1 MLQFTRSAQ
10 CLLRSAQVG
19 DQTMPEHNQFL
30 LLRER
35 RFLPFFL
42 TQALGAFND
51 NVFKNALVILVAFL
65 SVQLSVADVNFYT
78 NLAAGLFILP
88 FLLFS
93 ATSGQLS
100 DKYDKARLA
109 QFVKLLEIAIMLVAA
124 VGFLANNIALLLA
137 MLFMMGL
144 HSTLFGPL
152 KYGLLP
158 QVLLDHELVG
168 GNGLIE
174 MATFVAILLGT
185 ILGASLI
192 RIDGLGAW
200 LVGGTTIAIAVI
212 GLFSALAMPPAPA
225 PDPALKLN
233 WNPVSETWRNL
244 AYIRGNRVVFLSCL
258 GISWFWFYGSI
269 YFTQLPNFT
278 KEVLGG
284 GPGVYT
290 LILTVFSIGI
300 GLGSML
306 CERLSGHKVEI
317 GLVPFGSIGM
327 TLFGMDLYFAHPQS
341 VGALG
346 RDVPAILA
354 QPHIWRVLIDLAL
367 MAIFSG
373 FFIVPLFA
381 LVQTRSDPAR
391 RSRVIAANNILNALF
406 MVVAAAISAIL
417 LNKAGLSI
425 PGLLLATALMNAL
438 VAIYIYT
445 LVPEFLLRFVDW
457 VLIHTLYRITKRGLD
472 NIPETGPVL
481 LVCNHV
487 SFMDPLVIMG
497 CVRRPVRFVMYY
509 KIFQMPFLSWLFRAA
524 KAIPIAGAK
533 EDEGIMQRAFAEV
546 DKELAD
552 GNIVCIFPEGGITR
566 DGEIQRFR
574 PGLEKIIESRPVP
587 VVPLALRGLW
597 GSIFSRRDS
606 ALGRARLPRRFR
618 SHIELVAGVPVPPD
632 LATAAVLEA
641 KVREMRGDAA

>member
-1 MLQFTRSAQ
+1 MSDHSQFR
-10 CLLRSAQVG
+10 
-19 DQTMPEHNQFL
+19 

-42 TQALGAFND
+42 TQGLGAFND
-51 NVFKNALVILVAFL
+51 NVFKQALVILIAFL
-65 SVQLSVADVNFYT
+65 TPGLTAADVNVYT

-100 DKYDKARLA
+100 DKFDKSRLA
-109 QFVKLLEIAIMLVAA
+109 QLVKVLEIAIMLTACA
-124 VGFLANNIALLLA
+124 GFVTRNIPLLLA
-137 MLFMMGL
+137 MLFLMGL

-158 QVLLDHELVG
+158 QVLDERELVG

-174 MATFVAILLGT
+174 MATFLAILIGT
-185 ILGASLI
+185 ILGTSLI

-212 GLFSALAMPPAPA
+212 GLVCALMMPRAAPA
-225 PDPALKLN
+225 DPALKLN
-233 WNPVSETWRNL
+233 WNPFTETWHNIG
-244 AYIRGNRVVFLSCL
+244 YIRGNRTVFLSCL

-269 YFTQLPNFT
+269 YFTQLPVYA
-278 KEVLGG
+278 KDVLGG
-284 GPGVYT
+284 DAGVYT
-290 LILTVFSIGI
+290 LLLTVFSIGI

-327 TLFGMDLYFAHPQS
+327 TVFGIDLYFAHPLA
-341 VGALG
+341 VGEAHLG
-346 RDVPAILA
+346 VAAMLQ
-354 QPHIWRVLIDLAL
+354 QPHIWRVLIDLVL

-381 LVQTRSDPAR
+381 LIQTRSDPAR
-391 RSRVIAANNILNALF
+391 RSRVIAANNIMNALF
-406 MVVAAAISAIL
+406 MVVAAGLSAVL
-417 LNKAGLSI
+417 LTRAGLSVTQ
-425 PGLLLATALMNAL
+425 LLLATAVLNAF

-445 LVPEFLLRFVDW
+445 LVPEFLMRFLSWIIVS
-457 VLIHTLYRITKRGLD
+457 TLYRIRTQGLD
-472 NIPETGPVL
+472 DVPEEGAAL

-487 SFMDPLVIMG
+487 SFVDPLILMG
-497 CVRRPVRFVMYY
+497 SVKRPVRFVMYY
-509 KIFQMPFLSWLFRAA
+509 KIYDIPLLNFIFRTA

-533 EDEGIMQRAFAEV
+533 ENPELLQRAFAEV
-546 DKELAD
+546 DKELAA
-552 GNIVCIFPEGGITR
+552 GNLVCIFPEGGITR
-566 DGEIQRFR
+566 DGDVAPFR
-574 PGLEKIIESRPVP
+574 PGVEKILAARPVP

-597 GSIFSRRDS
+597 GSIFSRKDS
-606 ALGRARLPRRFR
+606 WLSRARLPRRFR
-618 SHIELVAGVPVPPD
+618 ARIELVASPAVPAAQ
-632 LATAAVLEA
+632 ATAALLEA
-641 KVREMRGDAA
+641 KVRALRGDLA

>member
-1 MLQFTRSAQ
+1 MS
-10 CLLRSAQVG
+10 
-19 DQTMPEHNQFL
+19 DHNQFR

-65 SVQLSVADVNFYT
+65 TARLTAADVIKYT
-78 NLAAGLFILP
+78 NLAAALFIAP
-88 FLLFS
+88 FLFFS

-100 DKYDKARLA
+100 DKFDKARLA
-109 QFVKLLEIAIMLVAA
+109 QFVKVLEIGIMCVAFI
-124 VGFLANNIALLLA
+124 GFHAHSIPLLLA

-158 QVLLDHELVG
+158 QVLDPGELTG

-185 ILGASLI
+185 IAGTSLI
-192 RIDGLGAW
+192 RINGIGAW
-200 LVGGTTIAIAVI
+200 LVGSATIGVAVI
-212 GLFSALAMPPAPA
+212 GLGCALAMPRAPP
-225 PDPALKLN
+225 PDPDLKLK
-233 WNPVSETWRNL
+233 WNPFSETWRNL
-244 AYIRGNRVVFLSCL
+244 TYIRGNRSVFQSCL

-269 YFTQLPNFT
+269 YFTQLPSYT

-284 GPGVYT
+284 GPGVYA
-290 LILTVFSIGI
+290 LILTVFSVGI
-300 GLGSML
+300 GLGSVL
-306 CERLSGHKVEI
+306 CEKLSGHKVEI

-327 TLFGMDLYFAHPQS
+327 TVFGVDLYFAHPGS
-341 VGALG
+341 VGELNLS
-346 RDVPAILA
+346 ISQMLA
-354 QPHIWRVLIDLAL
+354 QPHVWRILIDLVL

-381 LVQTRSDPAR
+381 LVQSRSDSAR
-391 RSRVIAANNILNALF
+391 VSRVIAANNILNALF
-406 MVVAAAISAIL
+406 MVVAAILSAIL
-417 LNKAGLSI
+417 LNKVNLSI
-425 PGLLLATALMNAL
+425 PGLLLATALMNAA
-438 VAIYIYT
+438 VAVYIYT
-445 LVPEFLLRFVDW
+445 LVPEFLLRFIDW
-457 VLIHTLYRITKRGLD
+457 VLINTLYRIRTQGLEH
-472 NIPETGPVL
+472 IPEHGPAL

-487 SFMDPLVIMG
+487 SFMDPLIIMG

-509 KIFQMPFLSWLFRAA
+509 RIFDIPFLRWVFKAA

-533 EDEGIMQRAFAEV
+533 EDAGVMQCAFAEV
-546 DKELAD
+546 DEELAA
-552 GNIVCIFPEGGITR
+552 GNLVCIFPEGGITR
-566 DGEIQRFR
+566 DGSMQPFR
-574 PGLEKIIESRPVP
+574 PGVERILATRPVP

-606 ALGRARLPRRFR
+606 ALGRLRLPRRLWSR
-618 SHIELVAGVPVPPD
+618 IELAAGPALP
-632 LATAAVLEA
+632 AQEARAAVLEE
-641 KVREMRGDAA
+641 KVSALRGEAA

>member
-1 MLQFTRSAQ
+1 MA
-10 CLLRSAQVG
+10 
-19 DQTMPEHNQFL
+19 EHNQFQ

-65 SVQLSVADVNFYT
+65 SVQLSVADVNFYS

-109 QFVKLLEIAIMLVAA
+109 QLVKVMEILIMIVAG
-124 VGFLANNIALLLA
+124 VGFLTNSIALLLA

-158 QVLLDHELVG
+158 QVLHDHELVG

-185 ILGASLI
+185 ILGATLI
-192 RIDGLGAW
+192 RIEGIGVW
-200 LVGGTTIAIAVI
+200 LVAAATIAIGVA
-212 GLFSALAMPPAPA
+212 GLLCALAMPPAPA

-233 WNPVSETWRNL
+233 WNPFSETWRNL
-244 AYIRGNRVVFLSCL
+244 GYIRGNRVVFLSCL

-290 LILTVFSIGI
+290 LILTVFSVGI
-300 GLGSML
+300 GLGSIL

-327 TLFGMDLYFAHPQS
+327 TLFGMDLYFAHPES
-341 VGALG
+341 AGALG
-346 RDVPAILA
+346 RDVTAMLA

-406 MVVAAAISAIL
+406 MVVAAAISALL

-438 VAIYIYT
+438 VAVYIYT

-457 VLIHTLYRITKRGLD
+457 VLIHTLYRIDKRGLD

-509 KIFQMPFLSWLFRAA
+509 KIFDLPLLKWLFRAA

-533 EDEGIMQRAFAEV
+533 EDAGIMQRAFAEV
-546 DKELAD
+546 DRELAD

-566 DGEIQRFR
+566 DGTIQGFR
-574 PGLEKIIESRPVP
+574 PGLEKILSARPVP

-597 GSIFSRRDS
+597 GSIFSRSDS
-606 ALGRARLPRRFR
+606 ALHRARLPRRFWSR
-618 SHIELVAGVPVPPD
+618 IELVAGTPVPPD
-632 LATAAVLEA
+632 EATAATLEA
-641 KVREMRGDAA
+641 KVRELRGDAA

>member
-1 MLQFTRSAQ
+1 MS
-10 CLLRSAQVG
+10 
-19 DQTMPEHNQFL
+19 DQTTAGQNQFQ

-65 SVQLSVADVNFYT
+65 TTQLSVADVNFYT
-78 NLAAGLFILP
+78 NLAAALFILP

-100 DKYDKARLA
+100 DKFDKARLA
-109 QFVKLLEIAIMLVAA
+109 QLVKLLEIAIMIVACA
-124 VGFLANNIALLLA
+124 GFLGRNIPLLLA

-158 QVLLDHELVG
+158 QVLDSRELVG

-174 MATFVAILLGT
+174 MATFLAILLGT
-185 ILGASLI
+185 ILGSSLI
-192 RIDGLGAW
+192 RVDGLGAW
-200 LVGGTTIAIAVI
+200 LVGGTTIAIAII
-212 GLFSALAMPPAPA
+212 GFFCALAMPKAPA
-225 PDPALKLN
+225 VDPALKLN
-233 WNPVSETWRNL
+233 WNPLTETWRNL
-244 AYIRGNRVVFLSCL
+244 AHIRGNRTVFLACL

-269 YFTQLPNFT
+269 YFTQLPNYT

-284 GPGVYT
+284 NPGVYT
-290 LILTVFSIGI
+290 LLLAVFSIGI
-300 GLGSML
+300 GAGSIL

-327 TLFGMDLYFAHPQS
+327 TVFGADLYFAHPHTS
-341 VGALG
+341 GELG
-346 RDVPAILA
+346 LDVAAMLG
-354 QPHIWRVLIDLAL
+354 QPHIWRVLIDLVL

-381 LVQTRSDPAR
+381 LIQERSEPAR

-406 MVVAAAISAIL
+406 MVVAAALSGIL

-425 PGLLLATALMNAL
+425 PGLLLATALMNAV

-457 VLIHTLYRITKRGLD
+457 VLINTLYRISTAGLE
-472 NIPETGPVL
+472 NIPEDGPVL

-487 SFMDPLVIMG
+487 SFMDPMVIMG

-509 KIFQMPFLSWLFRAA
+509 KIFQIPVVNLVFRAA

-533 EDEGIMQRAFAEV
+533 EDPAIMQRAFEEV
-546 DKELAD
+546 DKELAA

-566 DGEIQRFR
+566 DGTIQGFR
-574 PGLEKIIESRPVP
+574 PGVEKILARRPVP
-587 VVPLALRGLW
+587 VVPMALRGLW

-606 ALGRARLPRRFR
+606 AFGRARLPRRFW
-618 SHIELVAGVPVPPD
+618 SKIELVAGAAVPAAEV
-632 LATAAVLEA
+632 TAAMLEA
-641 KVREMRGDAA
+641 KVRELRGDAA

>member
-1 MLQFTRSAQ
+1 MS
-10 CLLRSAQVG
+10 
-19 DQTMPEHNQFL
+19 DQTTAGQNQFQ

-65 SVQLSVADVNFYT
+65 TTQLSVADVNFYT
-78 NLAAGLFILP
+78 NLAAALFILP

-100 DKYDKARLA
+100 DKFDKARLA
-109 QFVKLLEIAIMLVAA
+109 QLVKLLEIAIMIVACA
-124 VGFLANNIALLLA
+124 GFLGRNIPLLLA

-158 QVLLDHELVG
+158 QVLDSRELVG

-174 MATFVAILLGT
+174 MATFLAILLGT
-185 ILGASLI
+185 ILGSSLI
-192 RIDGLGAW
+192 RVDGLGAW
-200 LVGGTTIAIAVI
+200 LVGGTTIAIAII
-212 GLFSALAMPPAPA
+212 GFFCALAMPKAPA
-225 PDPALKLN
+225 VDPALKLN
-233 WNPVSETWRNL
+233 WNPLTETWRNL
-244 AYIRGNRVVFLSCL
+244 AHIRGNRTVFLACL

-269 YFTQLPNFT
+269 YFTQLPNYT

-284 GPGVYT
+284 DPGVYT
-290 LILTVFSIGI
+290 LLLAVFSIGI
-300 GLGSML
+300 GAGSIL

-327 TLFGMDLYFAHPQS
+327 TVFGADLYFAHPHTS
-341 VGALG
+341 GELG
-346 RDVPAILA
+346 LDVAAMLG
-354 QPHIWRVLIDLAL
+354 QPHIWRVLIDLVL

-381 LVQTRSDPAR
+381 LIQERSAPAR
-391 RSRVIAANNILNALF
+391 RSRVVAANNILNALF
-406 MVVAAAISAIL
+406 MVVAAALSGIL

-425 PGLLLATALMNAL
+425 PGLLLATALMNAV
-438 VAIYIYT
+438 VAVYIYT

-457 VLIHTLYRITKRGLD
+457 VLINTLYRIRTAGLE
-472 NIPETGPVL
+472 NIPEQGPVL

-487 SFMDPLVIMG
+487 SFMDPMVIMG

-509 KIFQMPFLSWLFRAA
+509 KIFQIPVVNLVFRAA

-533 EDEGIMQRAFAEV
+533 EDPAVMQRAFEEV
-546 DKELAD
+546 DKELAA

-566 DGEIQRFR
+566 DGTIQGFR
-574 PGLEKIIESRPVP
+574 PGVEKILARRPVH
-587 VVPLALRGLW
+587 VVPMALRGLW

-606 ALGRARLPRRFR
+606 AFGRARLPRRFW
-618 SHIELVAGVPVPPD
+618 SKIELVAGATVPAEE
-632 LATAAVLEA
+632 ATAAMLEA
-641 KVREMRGDAA
+641 KVRELRGDAA

>member
-1 MLQFTRSAQ
+1 MADT
-10 CLLRSAQVG
+10 
-19 DQTMPEHNQFL
+19 NQFQ

-65 SVQLSVADVNFYT
+65 TAQLSSKDVNFYT
-78 NLAAGLFILP
+78 NLAAALFILP

-109 QFVKLLEIAIMLVAA
+109 QLVKLLEIAIMLVACA
-124 VGFLANNIALLLA
+124 GFVTRNIPLLMA

-158 QVLLDHELVG
+158 QVLDERELVG

-174 MATFVAILLGT
+174 MGTFLAILLGT
-185 ILGASLI
+185 ILGSTLI
-192 RIDGLGAW
+192 RAESLGAW
-200 LVGGTTIAIAVI
+200 LVGAATIGFAVI
-212 GLFSALAMPPAPA
+212 GLICALAMPRAAPV
-225 PDPALKLN
+225 DPQLKIN
-233 WNPVSETWRNL
+233 WNPFSETWRNL
-244 AYIRGNRVVFLSCL
+244 GYIRSNRTIFLSCL

-269 YFTQLPNFT
+269 YFTQLPNYT

-284 GPGVYT
+284 DPGVYT
-290 LILTVFSIGI
+290 LILTLFSIGI
-300 GLGSML
+300 GLGSIL
-306 CERLSGHKVEI
+306 CERLSGHKVEV

-327 TLFGMDLYFAHPQS
+327 TVFGADLYFAHPASSGQL
-341 VGALG
+341 ALG
-346 RDVPAILA
+346 VSAMLS
-354 QPHIWRVLIDLAL
+354 QPHIWRVLIDLVL

-381 LVQTRSDPAR
+381 LVQARSDPAR

-406 MVVAAAISAIL
+406 MVVAAGLSALL
-417 LNKAGLSI
+417 LNKVGLSI
-425 PGLLLATALMNAL
+425 PGLLLATALLNAA

-457 VLIHTLYRITKRGLD
+457 LLINTLYRIRPQGLE
-472 NIPETGPVL
+472 NIPEHGPAL
-481 LVCNHV
+481 LVCNHI
-487 SFMDPLVIMG
+487 SFMDPMVIMG

-509 KIFQMPFLSWLFRAA
+509 KIFETPVIKYLFRAA
-524 KAIPIAGAK
+524 KAIPIAGKK
-533 EDEGIMQRAFAEV
+533 EDAALMERAFAEV
-546 DKELAD
+546 DRELAD

-566 DGEIQRFR
+566 DGSIQHFR
-574 PGLEKIIESRPVP
+574 PGVERILAQRPVP

-597 GSIFSRRDS
+597 GSIFSRADT
-606 ALGRARLPRRFR
+606 ALGRMRLPRRFWSR
-618 SHIELVAGVPVPPD
+618 IELVAGAAIAPADV
-632 LATAAVLEA
+632 TAELLES
-641 KVREMRGDAA
+641 KVRALRGDAA

>member
-1 MLQFTRSAQ
+1 MSGT
-10 CLLRSAQVG
+10 
-19 DQTMPEHNQFL
+19 NQFQ

-65 SVQLSVADVNFYT
+65 TARLTAADVNFYT
-78 NLAAGLFILP
+78 NLAAALFILP

-100 DKYDKARLA
+100 DKFDKARLA
-109 QFVKLLEIAIMLVAA
+109 QLVKLLEIAIMLVACA
-124 VGFLANNIALLLA
+124 GFVTRNIPLLMA

-158 QVLLDHELVG
+158 QVLGERELVG

-174 MATFVAILLGT
+174 MGTFLAILLGT
-185 ILGASLI
+185 ILGSMLI
-192 RIDGLGAW
+192 RVDGWGAW
-200 LVGGTTIAIAVI
+200 LVGGATIAFAAI
-212 GLFSALAMPPAPA
+212 GLLCALAMPRAPSI
-225 PDPALKLN
+225 DPQLKIN
-233 WNPVSETWRNL
+233 WNPFSETWNNL
-244 AYIRGNRVVFLSCL
+244 GYIRGNRTLFLSCL

-269 YFTQLPNFT
+269 YFTQLPNYT

-284 GPGVYT
+284 DPGVYT
-290 LILTVFSIGI
+290 LILTLFSIGI
-300 GLGSML
+300 GVGSML

-327 TLFGMDLYFAHPQS
+327 TIFGADLYFAHPLS
-341 VGALG
+341 SGPLGLGVTALLG
-346 RDVPAILA
+346 
-354 QPHIWRVLIDLAL
+354 QPHVWRVLIDLVL

-381 LVQTRSDPAR
+381 LVQARSDPAR

-406 MVVAAAISAIL
+406 MVVAAALSAIL

-425 PGLLLATALMNAL
+425 PGLLLATALLNAV

-457 VLIHTLYRITKRGLD
+457 VLINMLYRIRTQGLD
-472 NIPETGPVL
+472 AIPEHGPAL

-509 KIFQMPFLSWLFRAA
+509 RIFETPVVKYVFKAA
-524 KAIPIAGAK
+524 KAIPIAGRK
-533 EDEGIMQRAFAEV
+533 EDAALMERAFAEV

-566 DGEIQRFR
+566 DGAIQRFR
-574 PGLEKIIESRPVP
+574 PGVERILEQRPVP

-597 GSIFSRRDS
+597 GSIFSRADS
-606 ALGRARLPRRFR
+606 ALGRMRLPRRLWSR
-618 SHIELVAGVPVPPD
+618 IDLVAAPALPPS
-632 LATAAVLEA
+632 AASAEALEA
-641 KVREMRGDAA
+641 KVRELRGDAA

>member
-1 MLQFTRSAQ
+1 MADT
-10 CLLRSAQVG
+10 
-19 DQTMPEHNQFL
+19 NQFQ

-51 NVFKNALVILVAFL
+51 NVFKNAVVILVAFL
-65 SVQLSVADVNFYT
+65 SVQLSTAQVNNYV
-78 NLAAGLFILP
+78 NIAAALFILP

-109 QFVKLLEIAIMLVAA
+109 QVVKALEIAIMLVACA
-124 VGFLANNIALLLA
+124 GFVTRNIPLLMALV
-137 MLFMMGL
+137 FMMGL

-158 QVLLDHELVG
+158 QVLDERELVG

-174 MATFVAILLGT
+174 MGTFLAILLGT
-185 ILGASLI
+185 ILGSTLI
-192 RIDGLGAW
+192 RIDGYGAW
-200 LVGGTTIAIAVI
+200 LVGAATVGFAVL
-212 GLFSALAMPPAPA
+212 GLVCALAMPRAPSV
-225 PDPALKLN
+225 DPQLKIN
-233 WNPVSETWRNL
+233 WNPFSETWNNL
-244 AYIRGNRVVFLSCL
+244 GYIRSDRTIFLSCL

-269 YFTQLPNFT
+269 YFTQLPNYT

-284 GPGVYT
+284 DPGVYT
-290 LILTVFSIGI
+290 LILTLFSIGI
-300 GLGSML
+300 GVGSIL
-306 CERLSGHKVEI
+306 CERLSGHKVEV

-327 TLFGMDLYFAHPQS
+327 TIFGADLYFAHPAS
-341 VGALG
+341 SGALALGVGAMLG
-346 RDVPAILA
+346 A
-354 QPHIWRVLIDLAL
+354 PHIWRVLIDLVL

-381 LVQTRSDPAR
+381 LVQARSDPAR

-406 MVVAAAISAIL
+406 MVVAAALSAIL

-425 PGLLLATALMNAL
+425 PGLLLATALMNAA
-438 VAIYIYT
+438 VAVYIYT

-457 VLIHTLYRITKRGLD
+457 VLINTLYRIHLRGLEA
-472 NIPETGPVL
+472 IPERGPVL

-487 SFMDPLVIMG
+487 SFMDPMVIMG

-509 KIFQMPFLSWLFRAA
+509 KIFETPVIKYLFKAA
-524 KAIPIAGAK
+524 KAIPIAGRK
-533 EDEGIMQRAFAEV
+533 EDAALMERAFAEV
-546 DKELAD
+546 DRELAA
-552 GNIVCIFPEGGITR
+552 GHIVCIFPEGGITR
-566 DGEIQRFR
+566 DGTIQRFR
-574 PGLEKIIESRPVP
+574 PGVERIIAQRPVP

-597 GSIFSRRDS
+597 GSIFSRADT
-606 ALGRARLPRRFR
+606 ALGRLRLPRRFWSR
-618 SHIELVAGVPVPPD
+618 IELVAGPAVAPAD
-632 LATAAVLEA
+632 ATAEVLEA
-641 KVREMRGDAA
+641 RVRELRGDAA

>member
-1 MLQFTRSAQ
+1 MADT
-10 CLLRSAQVG
+10 
-19 DQTMPEHNQFL
+19 NQFQ

-65 SVQLSVADVNFYT
+65 TAQLSSKDVNFYT
-78 NLAAGLFILP
+78 NLAAALFILP

-109 QFVKLLEIAIMLVAA
+109 QLVKLLEIAIMLVACA
-124 VGFLANNIALLLA
+124 GFVTRNIPLLMA

-158 QVLLDHELVG
+158 QVLDERELVG

-174 MATFVAILLGT
+174 MGTFLAILLGT
-185 ILGASLI
+185 ILGSTLI
-192 RIDGLGAW
+192 RAESLGAW
-200 LVGGTTIAIAVI
+200 LVGAATIGFAVI
-212 GLFSALAMPPAPA
+212 GLICALAMPRAAPV
-225 PDPALKLN
+225 DPQLKIN
-233 WNPVSETWRNL
+233 WNPFSETWRNL
-244 AYIRGNRVVFLSCL
+244 GYIRSNRTIFLSCL

-269 YFTQLPNFT
+269 YFTQLPNYT

-284 GPGVYT
+284 DPGVYT
-290 LILTVFSIGI
+290 LILTLFSIGI
-300 GLGSML
+300 GLGSIL
-306 CERLSGHKVEI
+306 CERLSGHKVEV

-327 TLFGMDLYFAHPQS
+327 TVFGADLYFAHPASSGQL
-341 VGALG
+341 ALG
-346 RDVPAILA
+346 VSAMLS
-354 QPHIWRVLIDLAL
+354 QPHIWRVLIDLVL

-381 LVQTRSDPAR
+381 LVQARSDPAR

-406 MVVAAAISAIL
+406 MVVAAGLSALL
-417 LNKAGLSI
+417 LNKVGLSI
-425 PGLLLATALMNAL
+425 PGLLLATALLNAA

-457 VLIHTLYRITKRGLD
+457 LLINTLYRIRPQGLE
-472 NIPETGPVL
+472 NIPEHGPAL
-481 LVCNHV
+481 LVCNHI
-487 SFMDPLVIMG
+487 SFMDPMVIMG

-509 KIFQMPFLSWLFRAA
+509 KIFETPVIKYLFRAA
-524 KAIPIAGAK
+524 KAIPIAGKK
-533 EDEGIMQRAFAEV
+533 EDAALMERAFAEV
-546 DKELAD
+546 DRELAD
-552 GNIVCIFPEGGITR
+552 GHIVCIFPEGGITR
-566 DGEIQRFR
+566 DGSIQRFR
-574 PGLEKIIESRPVP
+574 PGVERILAQRPVP

-597 GSIFSRRDS
+597 GSIFSRADT
-606 ALGRARLPRRFR
+606 ALGRMRLPRRFWSR
-618 SHIELVAGVPVPPD
+618 IELVAGAAIAPADV
-632 LATAAVLEA
+632 TAELLES
-641 KVREMRGDAA
+641 KVRALRGDAA

>member
-1 MLQFTRSAQ
+1 MADT
-10 CLLRSAQVG
+10 
-19 DQTMPEHNQFL
+19 NQFQ

-65 SVQLSVADVNFYT
+65 TARLSAADVNFYT

-109 QFVKLLEIAIMLVAA
+109 QLVKLLEIAIMLVACA
-124 VGFLANNIALLLA
+124 GFVGRSIPLLLA

-158 QVLLDHELVG
+158 QVLDDRELVG

-174 MATFVAILLGT
+174 MGTFLAILLGT
-185 ILGASLI
+185 ILGSTLI
-192 RIDGLGAW
+192 RNDAYGAW
-200 LVGGTTIAIAVI
+200 LVGGATIGIALL
-212 GLFSALAMPPAPA
+212 GLACALAMPRAAPA
-225 PDPALKLN
+225 DPGLKIN
-233 WNPVSETWRNL
+233 WNPFSETWRNL
-244 AYIRGNRVVFLSCL
+244 NYIRSNRTVFLSCL

-269 YFTQLPNFT
+269 YFTQLPNYT

-284 GPGVYT
+284 DPGVYT
-290 LILTVFSIGI
+290 LILTLFSIGI
-300 GLGSML
+300 GLGSIL

-327 TLFGMDLYFAHPQS
+327 TVFGADLYFAHPAS
-341 VGALG
+341 SGALG
-346 RDVPAILA
+346 LGVAATLA
-354 QPHIWRVLIDLAL
+354 TAHVWRVLVDLTL

-381 LVQTRSDPAR
+381 LVQERSEPAR

-406 MVVAAAISAIL
+406 MVVAAALSALL

-425 PGLLLATALMNAL
+425 PGLLLATALMNAA

-457 VLIHTLYRITKRGLD
+457 VLINTLYRIATRGLEA
-472 NIPETGPVL
+472 IPERGPAL

-487 SFMDPLVIMG
+487 SFMDPMVIMG

-509 KIFQMPFLSWLFRAA
+509 KIFETPVVKYLFKAA
-524 KAIPIAGAK
+524 KAIPIAGRK
-533 EDEGIMQRAFAEV
+533 EDAALMERAFAEV
-546 DKELAD
+546 DAELAA

-566 DGEIQRFR
+566 DGAMQRFR
-574 PGLEKIIESRPVP
+574 PGVERILAQRPVP

-606 ALGRARLPRRFR
+606 ALGRMRIPRRFWSR
-618 SHIELVAGVPVPPD
+618 IELVAGPAVPPQD
-632 LATAAVLEA
+632 ATAELLEER
-641 KVREMRGDAA
+641 VRELRGDAA

>member
-1 MLQFTRSAQ
+1 MS
-10 CLLRSAQVG
+10 
-19 DQTMPEHNQFL
+19 DQNQFQ

-65 SVQLSVADVNFYT
+65 TAQLTVADVNFYT

-100 DKYDKARLA
+100 DKFDKARLA
-109 QFVKLLEIAIMLVAA
+109 QLVKVLEIAIMAIA
-124 VGFLANNIALLLA
+124 CAGFLSRSIPLLLA

-158 QVLLDHELVG
+158 QVLDDRELIG

-185 ILGASLI
+185 ILGSSLI
-192 RIDGLGAW
+192 RVDGLGAW
-200 LVGGTTIAIAVI
+200 LVGATTLGIAVV
-212 GLFSALAMPPAPA
+212 GLACALAMPRAPA
-225 PDPALKLN
+225 PDPGLKLN
-233 WNPVSETWRNL
+233 WNPFSETWRNL
-244 AYIRGNRVVFLSCL
+244 TYIRGNRTVFLSCL

-269 YFTQLPNFT
+269 YFTQLPNYT

-284 GPGVYT
+284 GAGVYT
-290 LILTVFSIGI
+290 LLLALFSIGI
-300 GLGSML
+300 GLGSAL

-327 TLFGMDLYFAHPQS
+327 TVFGADLYFAHPGS
-341 VGALG
+341 DGELG
-346 RDVPAILA
+346 LGVVAMLT
-354 QPHIWRVLIDLAL
+354 QPHVWRILIDLVL

-406 MVVAAAISAIL
+406 MVVAAALSTML
-417 LNKAGLSI
+417 LNKMHLSI
-425 PGLLLATALMNAL
+425 PGLLLATALLNAV

-445 LVPEFLLRFVDW
+445 LVPEFLLRFIGW
-457 VLIHTLYRITKRGLD
+457 VLIHTLYRIRTTDLE
-472 NIPETGPVL
+472 NIPEHGAVL
-481 LVCNHV
+481 LVCNHI
-487 SFMDPLVIMG
+487 SFMDPLIILG
-497 CVRRPVRFVMYY
+497 SVRRPVRFVTYY
-509 KIFQMPFLSWLFRAA
+509 KIFEMPFLKFVFRAA
-524 KAIPIAGAK
+524 KAIPIASAK
-533 EDEGIMQRAFAEV
+533 EDAEIMRRAFEEV
-546 DKELAD
+546 DKELAE
-552 GNIVCIFPEGGITR
+552 GNIVCIFPEGAITR
-566 DGEIQRFR
+566 DGEMQRFR
-574 PGLEKIIESRPVP
+574 PGVEKILARRPVP

-606 ALGRARLPRRFR
+606 AIGRLRLPRRFR
-618 SHIELVAGVPVPPD
+618 SKIELVAGEPVPPAE
-632 LATAAVLEA
+632 ATAAVLEA
-641 KVREMRGDAA
+641 KVRALRGDAA

>member
-1 MLQFTRSAQ
+1 MADT
-10 CLLRSAQVG
+10 
-19 DQTMPEHNQFL
+19 NQFQ

-65 SVQLSVADVNFYT
+65 TAQLSSADVNFYT
-78 NLAAGLFILP
+78 NLAAALFILP

-109 QFVKLLEIAIMLVAA
+109 QLVKLLEIVIMLVACA
-124 VGFLANNIALLLA
+124 GFVTRNIPLLMA

-158 QVLLDHELVG
+158 QVLDERELVG

-174 MATFVAILLGT
+174 MGTFLAILLGT
-185 ILGASLI
+185 ILGSTLI
-192 RIDGLGAW
+192 RAESLGAW
-200 LVGGTTIAIAVI
+200 LVGGATISFAVI
-212 GLFSALAMPPAPA
+212 GLICALAMPRAAPV
-225 PDPALKLN
+225 DPQLKIN
-233 WNPVSETWRNL
+233 WNPFSETWRNL
-244 AYIRGNRVVFLSCL
+244 GYIRSNRTIFLSCL

-269 YFTQLPNFT
+269 YFTQLPNYT

-284 GPGVYT
+284 DPGVYT
-290 LILTVFSIGI
+290 LILTLFSIGI
-300 GLGSML
+300 GLGSIL
-306 CERLSGHKVEI
+306 CERLSGHKVEV

-327 TLFGMDLYFAHPQS
+327 TVFGADLYFAHPTSSGQL
-341 VGALG
+341 ALG
-346 RDVPAILA
+346 VSAMLS
-354 QPHIWRVLIDLAL
+354 QPHIWRVLVDLVL

-381 LVQTRSDPAR
+381 LVQARSDPAR

-406 MVVAAAISAIL
+406 MVVAAGLSGVL

-425 PGLLLATALMNAL
+425 PGLLLATALLNAA

-445 LVPEFLLRFVDW
+445 LVPEFLLRFIDW
-457 VLIHTLYRITKRGLD
+457 LLINTLYRIRPQGLE
-472 NIPETGPVL
+472 NIPEHGPVL
-481 LVCNHV
+481 LVCNHI
-487 SFMDPLVIMG
+487 SFMDPMVIMG

-509 KIFQMPFLSWLFRAA
+509 KIFETPVIKYLFRAA
-524 KAIPIAGAK
+524 KAIPIAGKK
-533 EDEGIMQRAFAEV
+533 EDAALMERAFAEV
-546 DKELAD
+546 DRELAD

-566 DGEIQRFR
+566 DGSIQRFR
-574 PGLEKIIESRPVP
+574 PGVERILAQRPVP

-597 GSIFSRRDS
+597 GSIFSRADS
-606 ALGRARLPRRFR
+606 TLGRMRLPRRFWSR
-618 SHIELVAGVPVPPD
+618 IELVAGAAIAPADV
-632 LATAAVLEA
+632 TAELLEA
-641 KVREMRGDAA
+641 KVRALRGDAA

>member
-1 MLQFTRSAQ
+1 MAD
-10 CLLRSAQVG
+10 G
-19 DQTMPEHNQFL
+19 NQFQ

-65 SVQLSVADVNFYT
+65 TTQLSAADVNFYT
-78 NLAAGLFILP
+78 NLAAALFILP

-109 QFVKLLEIAIMLVAA
+109 QIVKLLEIAIMLVACA
-124 VGFLANNIALLLA
+124 GFVGNSIGLLMA

-158 QVLLDHELVG
+158 QVLADNELVG

-174 MATFVAILLGT
+174 MGTFLAILLGT
-185 ILGASLI
+185 ILGSTLI
-192 RIDGLGAW
+192 RVTGYGAW
-200 LVGGTTIAIAVI
+200 LVGGATIALAVA
-212 GLFSALAMPPAPA
+212 GLVCALAMPRAPPVDA
-225 PDPALKLN
+225 GLKIN
-233 WNPVSETWRNL
+233 WNPFSETWRNL
-244 AYIRGNRVVFLSCL
+244 GYIRSDRTIFLSCL

-269 YFTQLPNFT
+269 YFTQLPNYT

-284 GPGVYT
+284 NPGVYT
-290 LILTVFSIGI
+290 LILTLFSIGI
-300 GLGSML
+300 GFGSVM

-327 TLFGMDLYFAHPQS
+327 TVFGADLYFAHPESSGQ
-341 VGALG
+341 LG
-346 RDVPAILA
+346 LDVAAMLGHG
-354 QPHIWRVLIDLAL
+354 HIWRVLIDLSL

-381 LVQTRSDPAR
+381 LVQARSDPAR

-406 MVVAAAISAIL
+406 MVVAAGLSGVL

-425 PGLLLATALMNAL
+425 PGLLLATALLNAV

-457 VLIHTLYRITKRGLD
+457 LLINTLYRIRPSGLEH
-472 NIPETGPVL
+472 IPEHGPVL
-481 LVCNHV
+481 LVCNHI
-487 SFMDPLVIMG
+487 SFMDPLIIMG

-509 KIFQMPFLSWLFRAA
+509 RIFETPVVKYVFRAA

-533 EDEGIMQRAFAEV
+533 EDAGIMERAFATV
-546 DKELAD
+546 DRELAD

-566 DGEIQRFR
+566 DGTIQRFR
-574 PGLEKIIESRPVP
+574 PGMERILAQRPVP

-597 GSIFSRRDS
+597 GSLFSRRDS
-606 ALGRARLPRRFR
+606 TLGRMRLPRRFR
-618 SHIELVAGVPVPPD
+618 SKIELVAGVAVAP
-632 LATAAVLEA
+632 AEANAALLEA
-641 KVREMRGDAA
+641 RVRELRGDAA

>member
-1 MLQFTRSAQ
+1 MS
-10 CLLRSAQVG
+10 
-19 DQTMPEHNQFL
+19 DQNQFQ

-65 SVQLSVADVNFYT
+65 TAQLTVADVNFYT

-100 DKYDKARLA
+100 DKFDKARLA
-109 QFVKLLEIAIMLVAA
+109 QLVKVLEIAIMVIACA
-124 VGFLANNIALLLA
+124 GFLSRNIPLLLA
-137 MLFMMGL
+137 MLFMMGV

-158 QVLLDHELVG
+158 QVLDERELVG

-174 MATFVAILLGT
+174 LATFVAILLGT
-185 ILGASLI
+185 ILGSELI
-192 RIDGLGAW
+192 RVEGIGAW
-200 LVGGTTIAIAVI
+200 LVGGTAIGIAIV
-212 GLFSALAMPPAPA
+212 GLICALAMPRAPA
-225 PDPALKLN
+225 PDPDLKLN
-233 WNPVSETWRNL
+233 WNPFTETWRNL
-244 AYIRGNRVVFLSCL
+244 AYIRGNRSVFLSCL

-290 LILTVFSIGI
+290 LLLAIFSVGI
-300 GLGSML
+300 GVGSAL
-306 CERLSGHKVEI
+306 CEKLSGHKVEI

-327 TLFGMDLYFAHPQS
+327 TVFGADLYFAHPGNA
-341 VGALG
+341 GALNLG
-346 RDVPAILA
+346 VAAMLA
-354 QPHIWRVLIDLAL
+354 QPHTWRILIDLVL

-406 MVVAAAISAIL
+406 MVVAALLSTIL
-417 LNKAGLSI
+417 LNKAQLSI
-425 PGLLLATALMNAL
+425 PALLLATALMNAV

-445 LVPEFLLRFVDW
+445 LVPEFLLRFIDW
-457 VLIHTLYRITKRGLD
+457 VLINTLYRIRTSGLE
-472 NIPETGPVL
+472 NIPEHGAVL

-487 SFMDPLVIMG
+487 SFMDPLIVMG

-509 KIFQMPFLSWLFRAA
+509 KIFDIPFLKFVFKSA

-533 EDEGIMQRAFAEV
+533 EDPAIMERAFIEV
-546 DKELAD
+546 DKELAE

-566 DGEIQRFR
+566 DGEIQRFH
-574 PGLEKIIESRPVP
+574 PGVERILATRPVP

-597 GSIFSRRDS
+597 GSVFSRCDT
-606 ALGRARLPRRFR
+606 ALGRLRVPRRFW
-618 SHIELVAGVPVPPD
+618 SKIELVAGSAVPAAE
-632 LATAAVLEA
+632 ATAVVLEA
-641 KVREMRGDAA
+641 KVRELRGDAA

>member
-1 MLQFTRSAQ
+1 MADT
-10 CLLRSAQVG
+10 
-19 DQTMPEHNQFL
+19 NQFQ

-51 NVFKNALVILVAFL
+51 NVFKNALVILLAFL
-65 SVQLSVADVNFYT
+65 TAELSSADVNLYT

-109 QFVKLLEIAIMLVAA
+109 QLVKVLEIAIMLVAFVA
-124 VGFLANNIALLLA
+124 FVAHSIPLLLA
-137 MLFMMGL
+137 MLFMMGV

-158 QVLLDHELVG
+158 QVLDERELVG

-174 MATFVAILLGT
+174 MGTFLAILIGT
-185 ILGASLI
+185 ILGSSLI
-192 RIDGLGAW
+192 RIDNAGAW
-200 LVGGTTIAIAVI
+200 WVGAATVTIAVA
-212 GLFSALAMPPAPA
+212 GLLCALAMPKAAPV
-225 PDPALKLN
+225 DPGLKIN
-233 WNPVSETWRNL
+233 WNPFSETWNNL
-244 AYIRGNRVVFLSCL
+244 AHIRGDRAVFLSCL

-269 YFTQLPNFT
+269 YFTQLPNYT

-284 GPGVYT
+284 DPGVYT
-290 LILTVFSIGI
+290 LILALFSIGI
-300 GLGSML
+300 AVGSIL
-306 CERLSGHKVEI
+306 CEKLSGHKVEI

-327 TLFGMDLYFAHPQS
+327 TLFGADLYFAHPASSGQ
-341 VGALG
+341 LG
-346 RDVPAILA
+346 LGVAA
-354 QPHIWRVLIDLAL
+354 MFGQPHTLHVMIDLTL

-381 LVQTRSDPAR
+381 LVQSRSEPAR

-406 MVVAAAISAIL
+406 MVVAAGLSALL

-425 PGLLLATALMNAL
+425 PGLLLATALMNAA

-457 VLIHTLYRITKRGLD
+457 VLINTLYRIRVQGLE
-472 NIPETGPVL
+472 NIPEHGPVL

-487 SFMDPLVIMG
+487 SFMDPMVIMG

-509 KIFQMPFLSWLFRAA
+509 RIFETPVIKYVFKAA
-524 KAIPIAGAK
+524 KAIPIASRK
-533 EDEGIMQRAFAEV
+533 EDPLIMERAFAEV
-546 DKELAD
+546 DKELAA

-566 DGEIQRFR
+566 DGTMQRFR
-574 PGLEKIIESRPVP
+574 PGVEKILAQRPVP

-597 GSIFSRRDS
+597 GSIFSRRDT
-606 ALGRARLPRRFR
+606 ALGRMRVPRRFW
-618 SHIELVAGVPVPPD
+618 SKIDLVAGAAVAPE
-632 LATAAVLEA
+632 LATAALLEE
-641 KVREMRGDAA
+641 KVRELRGDAA

>member
-1 MLQFTRSAQ
+1 MSEHSQFQ
-10 CLLRSAQVG
+10 
-19 DQTMPEHNQFL
+19 

-65 SVQLSVADVNFYT
+65 TTQLSTADVNFYT
-78 NLAAGLFILP
+78 NLAAALFILP

-100 DKYDKARLA
+100 DKFDKARLA
-109 QFVKLLEIAIMLVAA
+109 QLVKLLEIAIMIVAC
-124 VGFLANNIALLLA
+124 VGFLGRNIPLLLA

-158 QVLLDHELVG
+158 QVLDDRELVG

-174 MATFVAILLGT
+174 MATFLAILLGT

-192 RIDGLGAW
+192 RVDGWGAW
-200 LVGGTTIAIAVI
+200 LVGGTTIGIALI
-212 GLFSALAMPPAPA
+212 GLFCALAMPKAP
-225 PDPALKLN
+225 PVDPALKIN
-233 WNPVSETWRNL
+233 WNPLTETWRNL
-244 AYIRGNRVVFLSCL
+244 AHIRGNRTVFLSCL

-269 YFTQLPNFT
+269 YFTQLPNYT

-284 GPGVYT
+284 NPGVYT
-290 LILTVFSIGI
+290 LLLAVFSIGI
-300 GLGSML
+300 GAGSIL

-327 TLFGMDLYFAHPQS
+327 TAFGADLYFAHPQTT
-341 VGALG
+341 GALG
-346 RDVPAILA
+346 LDVATMLG
-354 QPHIWRVLIDLAL
+354 QPHIWRVLIDLLL

-381 LVQTRSDPAR
+381 LIQARSEPAR

-406 MVVAAAISAIL
+406 MVVAAGLSGIL

-425 PGLLLATALMNAL
+425 PGLLLATALMNAV

-445 LVPEFLLRFVDW
+445 LVPEFLLRFIDW
-457 VLIHTLYRITKRGLD
+457 VLINTLYRIRTTGLE
-472 NIPETGPVL
+472 NIPDEGAVL
-481 LVCNHV
+481 IVCNHV
-487 SFMDPLVIMG
+487 SFLDPLVIMG
-497 CVRRPVRFVMYY
+497 CVRRPVRFVTYY
-509 KIFQMPFLSWLFRAA
+509 KIFEIPFLNFVFRAA

-533 EDEGIMQRAFAEV
+533 EDAGIMQRAFEEV
-546 DKELAD
+546 DKELAA

-566 DGEIQRFR
+566 DGEIQGFR
-574 PGLEKIIESRPVP
+574 PGVEKILARRPVP
-587 VVPLALRGLW
+587 VVPMALRGLW

-606 ALGRARLPRRFR
+606 ALGRARLPRRFW
-618 SHIELVAGVPVPPD
+618 SKIGLVAGPAVPATE
-632 LATAAVLEA
+632 ATAAVLEA

>member
-1 MLQFTRSAQ
+1 MADT
-10 CLLRSAQVG
+10 
-19 DQTMPEHNQFL
+19 NQFQ

-65 SVQLSVADVNFYT
+65 TTQLSVADVNFYT
-78 NLAAGLFILP
+78 NLAAALFILP

-109 QFVKLLEIAIMLVAA
+109 QIVKLLEIAIMLVACA
-124 VGFLANNIALLLA
+124 GFVGNSIGLLMA

-158 QVLLDHELVG
+158 QVLADNELVG

-174 MATFVAILLGT
+174 MGTFLAILLGT
-185 ILGASLI
+185 ILGSTLI
-192 RIDGLGAW
+192 RVTGYGAW
-200 LVGGTTIAIAVI
+200 LVGGVTIALAVS
-212 GLFSALAMPPAPA
+212 GLVCALAMPRAP
-225 PDPALKLN
+225 PVDPGLKIN
-233 WNPVSETWRNL
+233 WNPFSETWRNL
-244 AYIRGNRVVFLSCL
+244 GYIRSDRTIFLSCL
-258 GISWFWFYGSI
+258 GISWFWFFGSI
-269 YFTQLPNFT
+269 YFTQLPNYT

-284 GPGVYT
+284 NPGVYT
-290 LILTVFSIGI
+290 LILTLFSIGI
-300 GLGSML
+300 GFGSVM

-327 TLFGMDLYFAHPQS
+327 TVFGADLYFAHPDSSGQ
-341 VGALG
+341 LG
-346 RDVPAILA
+346 LDVAAMLG
-354 QPHIWRVLIDLAL
+354 QPHIWRVLIDLSL

-381 LVQTRSDPAR
+381 LVQARSDPAR

-406 MVVAAAISAIL
+406 MVVAAGLSGIL

-425 PGLLLATALMNAL
+425 PGLLLATALLNAV

-457 VLIHTLYRITKRGLD
+457 LLINTLYRIRPSGLE
-472 NIPETGPVL
+472 NIPEHGPVL
-481 LVCNHV
+481 LVCNHI
-487 SFMDPLVIMG
+487 SFMDPLIIMG

-509 KIFQMPFLSWLFRAA
+509 KIFATPVVKYVFRAA

-533 EDEGIMQRAFAEV
+533 EDAGIMERAFATV
-546 DKELAD
+546 DRELAD

-566 DGEIQRFR
+566 DGTIQRFR
-574 PGLEKIIESRPVP
+574 PGMERILAQRPVP

-597 GSIFSRRDS
+597 GSLFSRRAGS
-606 ALGRARLPRRFR
+606 GRRSNSLPER
-618 SHIELVAGVPVPPD
+618 
-632 LATAAVLEA
+632 
-641 KVREMRGDAA
+641 

>member
-1 MLQFTRSAQ
+1 MAE
-10 CLLRSAQVG
+10 G
-19 DQTMPEHNQFL
+19 NQFQ

-65 SVQLSVADVNFYT
+65 TAQLTAADVNFYT

-109 QFVKLLEIAIMLVAA
+109 QLVKLLEIAIMIVACA
-124 VGFLANNIALLLA
+124 GFVTRNIPLLLA

-158 QVLLDHELVG
+158 QVLAERELVG

-174 MATFVAILLGT
+174 MGTFLAILVGT
-185 ILGASLI
+185 ILGSTLI
-192 RIDGLGAW
+192 RIDGWGSW
-200 LVGGTTIAIAVI
+200 LVGGATIGFAVL
-212 GLFSALAMPPAPA
+212 GLACALAMPRAAPV
-225 PDPALKLN
+225 DPQLSIN
-233 WNPVSETWRNL
+233 WNPFSETWNNL
-244 AYIRGNRVVFLSCL
+244 NYIRASRTIFLSCL

-269 YFTQLPNFT
+269 YFTQLPNYT

-284 GPGVYT
+284 DPGVYT
-290 LILTVFSIGI
+290 MILTLFSIGI
-300 GLGSML
+300 GLGSIL

-327 TLFGMDLYFAHPQS
+327 TVFGADLYFAHPGS
-341 VGALG
+341 SGALG
-346 RDVPAILA
+346 LGPAAMLQ
-354 QPHIWRVLIDLAL
+354 QPHIWRVLIDLSL

-381 LVQTRSDPAR
+381 LVQARSDPAR

-406 MVVAAAISAIL
+406 MVVAAGLSAVL

-425 PGLLLATALMNAL
+425 PGLLLATALMNAV

-457 VLIHTLYRITKRGLD
+457 VLINTLYRIRTQGLEA
-472 NIPETGPVL
+472 IPEHGPAL

-487 SFMDPLVIMG
+487 SFMDPMVIMG

-509 KIFQMPFLSWLFRAA
+509 RIFETPVIKYVFKAA
-524 KAIPIAGAK
+524 KAIPIAGKK
-533 EDEGIMQRAFAEV
+533 EDAAIMERAFAEV
-546 DKELAD
+546 DNELAD

-566 DGEIQRFR
+566 DGAIQRFR
-574 PGLEKIIESRPVP
+574 PGVERILAQRPVP

-597 GSIFSRRDS
+597 GSIFSRKDS
-606 ALGRARLPRRFR
+606 MLGRMRVPRRFWSR
-618 SHIELVAGVPVPPD
+618 IELVAGAAVPPEQ
-632 LATAAVLEA
+632 ATAEVLEER
-641 KVREMRGDAA
+641 VRALRGEAA